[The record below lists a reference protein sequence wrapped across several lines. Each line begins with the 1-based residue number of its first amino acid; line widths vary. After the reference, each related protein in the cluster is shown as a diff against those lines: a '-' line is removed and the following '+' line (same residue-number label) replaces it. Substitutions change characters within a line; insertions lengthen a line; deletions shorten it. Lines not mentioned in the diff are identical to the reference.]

1 MTTYQLS
8 GTDLLRTVRE
18 ELEPYRRTI
27 QPNDQRVAILR
38 FLPADNDPPH
48 WARRMEASRVSAD
61 QKVRAFTH
69 LGFDV
74 DHAALPGTVST
85 SEFADRLDA
94 FNTDPRVQAIIVQM
108 PTPAHLTPL
117 VQHIA
122 PAKDIDA
129 LLHDRSLQRACATA
143 DGITRIVTPFANNAS
158 IAVVGARGF
167 VGSGVVRLLQDQG
180 MNVMPLDMGDDLRRA
195 TQADIVVSTAGNP
208 HLLTTDHIRPHHRLV
223 VDSGFTPLAD
233 GSIAGDIHP
242 QAARL
247 PQNITPVPGGVGPVE
262 MAVLMERAVRQ
273 TADPNVKS
281 WAFPAAPYKTR
292 VQFAATMHSHGRPPV
307 HSTSRPDFRVPPQ
320 LRGPGTSPSR
330 DGGRSR

>member
-1 MTTYQLS
+1 MTTHQLS
-8 GTDLLRTVRE
+8 GTDLLRTVRGD
-18 ELEPYRRTI
+18 LEPYRQAI
-27 QPNDQRVAILR
+27 QPNDQRVAVLR

-74 DHAALPGTVST
+74 DHVALPGTVST

-94 FNTDPRVQAIIVQM
+94 YNADPRVQAIIVQM
-108 PTPAHLTPL
+108 PAPAHLTPL
-117 VQHIA
+117 VQRLE
-122 PAKDIDA
+122 PAKDIDG

-143 DGITRIVTPFANNAS
+143 DGIARIVTPFADNAS

-180 MNVMPLDMGDDLRRA
+180 MRVMPLDMGDDLRRA
-195 TQADIVVSTAGNP
+195 AQADIVVSTAGNP
-208 HLLTTDHIRPHHRLV
+208 HLLTTEHIRPHHRLV

-233 GSIAGDIHP
+233 GTVAGDIHP
-242 QAARL
+242 EAARL

-273 TADPNVKS
+273 TADPNVPS
-281 WAFPAAPYKTR
+281 WTFPAAPYKSR
-292 VQFAATMHSHGRPPV
+292 VQFAATMHSLGRPPARP
-307 HSTSRPDFRVPPQ
+307 TSHPDFRMPPQ
-320 LRGPGTSPSR
+320 LRGPGTSR
-330 DGGRSR
+330 GHDGGRAR